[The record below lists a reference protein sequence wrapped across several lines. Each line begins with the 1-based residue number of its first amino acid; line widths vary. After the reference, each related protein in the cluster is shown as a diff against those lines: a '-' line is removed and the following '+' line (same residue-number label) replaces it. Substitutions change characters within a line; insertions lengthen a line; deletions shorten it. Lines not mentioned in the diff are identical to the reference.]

1 MTPLRSSHLDT
12 SLSERSLVDR
22 IIEDFLDSWVMH
34 AYLLPTNSTRNSFR
48 AETVL
53 KFQRLIQTIE
63 NLNFEQFSLVEWD
76 ILDSIDEEK
85 TAD

>member
-1 MTPLRSSHLDT
+1 MTPLRDNHLDG
-12 SLSERSLVDR
+12 SLSARSLVDR

-34 AYLLPTNSTRNSFR
+34 AYLLPTNSLRDEFR

-63 NLNFEQFSLVEWD
+63 NLRFEQFNLTEWD

-85 TAD
+85 TND